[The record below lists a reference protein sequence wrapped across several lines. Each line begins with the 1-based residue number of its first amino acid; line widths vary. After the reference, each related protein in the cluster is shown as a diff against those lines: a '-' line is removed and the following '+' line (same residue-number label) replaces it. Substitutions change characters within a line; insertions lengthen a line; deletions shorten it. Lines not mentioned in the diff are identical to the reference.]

1 MSLSQRQCNIGFAF
15 NGLSSKLQ
23 GDIPKGRQ
31 SMMLLFR
38 SQIAAVEAEIRAKN
52 AEIASLRA
60 AQEAAEAKIQEL
72 HHHTEKLED
81 QHDKS
86 DDEPRQ
92 D

>member
-1 MSLSQRQCNIGFAF
+1 M
-15 NGLSSKLQ
+15 
-23 GDIPKGRQ
+23 GRQ

-72 HHHTEKLED
+72 HHHREKLQD
-81 QHDKS
+81 QHDNA
-86 DDEPRQ
+86 DDDAQ
-92 D
+92 KD

>member
-15 NGLSSKLQ
+15 NVLGSNWQ
-23 GDIPKGRQ
+23 GDITMGRQ

-52 AEIASLRA
+52 AEIASLQA

-72 HHHTEKLED
+72 HHHKEKLEE

-86 DDEPRQ
+86 DDEPGR

>member
-15 NGLSSKLQ
+15 NVLSSKLQ
-23 GDIPKGRQ
+23 GDIPIGRE

-52 AEIASLRA
+52 AEIASFRA
-60 AQEAAEAKIQEL
+60 ALEAAEAKSQEL
-72 HHHTEKLED
+72 HYHKEKLEE

-86 DDEPRQ
+86 DDEP
-92 D
+92 